1 MGDITTREEASTT
14 LKRDW
19 FYKDK
24 DVARP
29 VLTYNELCLIKRFID
44 EYQYPKGSHEVNYL
58 YSKIVRAIHLIEER
72 RIKGD
77 KK

>member
-1 MGDITTREEASTT
+1 MNITSREDASTA
-14 LKRDW
+14 LKREW

-29 VLTYNELCLIKRFID
+29 VLTYDELCIITDMVEAQER
-44 EYQYPKGSHEVNYL
+44 KGKEIPTEL
-58 YSKIVRAIHLIEER
+58 YAKLMRSKHLIEER

>member
-1 MGDITTREEASTT
+1 MGDITTREEASTS

-29 VLTYNELCLIKRFID
+29 VMSYEEISLIVDMLEAQERNGKEIPTELYAKMM
-44 EYQYPKGSHEVNYL
+44 
-58 YSKIVRAIHLIEER
+58 RAKHLIEER

>member
-1 MGDITTREEASTT
+1 MGDITTREEASTS
-14 LKRDW
+14 LKREW

-29 VLTYNELCLIKRFID
+29 ILTYEELHEIKRLID
-44 EYQYPKGSHEVNYL
+44 EYQYPTGTYNVNL
-58 YSKIVRAIHLIEER
+58 YSKIVRAMHLIEER
-72 RIKGD
+72 KIKGD

>member
-1 MGDITTREEASTT
+1 MNDITTREEASTS

-29 VLTYNELCLIKRFID
+29 VLNYAEICILIDIIEAEERASKVIPTD
-44 EYQYPKGSHEVNYL
+44 L
-58 YSKIVRAIHLIEER
+58 YAKLMRTKHLIEER

>member
-1 MGDITTREEASTT
+1 MGDITTREEASTS

-29 VLTYNELCLIKRFID
+29 VMSYEEICVVVDMLEAEERKGKEIPTELYAKMMR
-44 EYQYPKGSHEVNYL
+44 
-58 YSKIVRAIHLIEER
+58 SKHLIEER

>member
-19 FYKDK
+19 FYKNK

-29 VLTYNELCLIKRFID
+29 ILTYDELAEIKKLID
-44 EYQYPKGSHEVNYL
+44 EYQYPTTSYNVEL
-58 YSKIVRAIHLIEER
+58 YSKIVRAMHLIEER
-72 RIKGD
+72 RIRERNEK
-77 KK
+77 

>member
-1 MGDITTREEASTT
+1 MGDITSRENASTV

-29 VLTYNELCLIKRFID
+29 VMTYEEICVIVDMLEAQERNGNEIPT
-44 EYQYPKGSHEVNYL
+44 EL
-58 YSKIVRAIHLIEER
+58 YAKMMRAKHLIEER

>member
-1 MGDITTREEASTT
+1 MGDITTREEASTN

-19 FYKDK
+19 FYKNK

-29 VLTYNELCLIKRFID
+29 ILTYDELCEIKKLID
-44 EYQYPKGSHEVNYL
+44 EYQYPTESYNVEL
-58 YSKIVRAIHLIEER
+58 YSKIVRAMHLIEER
-72 RIKGD
+72 RIKEN

>member
-1 MGDITTREEASTT
+1 MSDITTREEASTS

-29 VLTYNELCLIKRFID
+29 VMTYEEICVIVDMLEAQERNGKEIPTELYAKMM
-44 EYQYPKGSHEVNYL
+44 
-58 YSKIVRAIHLIEER
+58 RAKHLIEER
-72 RIKGD
+72 KIKGD

>member
-1 MGDITTREEASTT
+1 MGDITTREEASTS

-29 VLTYNELCLIKRFID
+29 VLTYEDLHEIKRLFD
-44 EYQYPKGSHEVNYL
+44 EYQYPNGGYNVDL
-58 YSKIVRAIHLIEER
+58 YSKIVRAMHLIEER

>member
-1 MGDITTREEASTT
+1 MGDITTREEASTS

-29 VLTYNELCLIKRFID
+29 VLTYGELCEIKRLID
-44 EYQYPKGSHEVNYL
+44 EHQYPTGVYDVNL

-77 KK
+77 NK

>member
-1 MGDITTREEASTT
+1 MGDITTREEASTS
-14 LKRDW
+14 LKREW

-29 VLTYNELCLIKRFID
+29 VLTYKEISILTDMLEAEERKGKEIPTELYAKLM
-44 EYQYPKGSHEVNYL
+44 
-58 YSKIVRAIHLIEER
+58 RARHLIEER

>member
-1 MGDITTREEASTT
+1 MNSITTREDASTAIK
-14 LKRDW
+14 KRDW
-19 FYKDK
+19 FYKDM

-29 VLTYNELCLIKRFID
+29 VLTYAEICILIDIIEAEERATKVIPTD
-44 EYQYPKGSHEVNYL
+44 L
-58 YSKIVRAIHLIEER
+58 YAKLMRTKHLIEER

>member
-1 MGDITTREEASTT
+1 MGDITTREEASTN

-29 VLTYNELCLIKRFID
+29 VLNYAEICILIDIIEAEERASKVIPTD
-44 EYQYPKGSHEVNYL
+44 L
-58 YSKIVRAIHLIEER
+58 YAKLMRTKHLIEER

>member
-1 MGDITTREEASTT
+1 MGDITTREEASTS
-14 LKRDW
+14 LRRDW
-19 FYKDK
+19 FYKNK

-29 VLTYNELCLIKRFID
+29 VLTYREISILTDMLEEEERRLGIIPTD
-44 EYQYPKGSHEVNYL
+44 L
-58 YSKIVRAIHLIEER
+58 YAKLMRAKHLIEER

>member
-1 MGDITTREEASTT
+1 MGDITTREEASTS

-29 VLTYNELCLIKRFID
+29 VMSYEEICMIVDMLEAQERNGKEIPTELYAKMM
-44 EYQYPKGSHEVNYL
+44 
-58 YSKIVRAIHLIEER
+58 RAKHLIEER

>member
-1 MGDITTREEASTT
+1 MNITSREEASTAI
-14 LKRDW
+14 KREW

-29 VLTYNELCLIKRFID
+29 VLTYDELCIITDMLEAQERNDKEIPT
-44 EYQYPKGSHEVNYL
+44 EL
-58 YSKIVRAIHLIEER
+58 YAKLMRSKHLIEER

>member
-1 MGDITTREEASTT
+1 MSDITTREEASTS

-29 VLTYNELCLIKRFID
+29 VMTYEEICVIVDMLEAQERNGKEIPTELYAKMM
-44 EYQYPKGSHEVNYL
+44 
-58 YSKIVRAIHLIEER
+58 RAKHLIEER

-77 KK
+77 NK

>member
-1 MGDITTREEASTT
+1 MGDITTREDVSTA
-14 LKRDW
+14 LKREW

-29 VLTYNELCLIKRFID
+29 VMTYDEICLVVDMLEAQERNGKEIPTELYAKMMR
-44 EYQYPKGSHEVNYL
+44 
-58 YSKIVRAIHLIEER
+58 SKHLIEER

>member
-1 MGDITTREEASTT
+1 MNSITTRENASTA
-14 LKRDW
+14 LKKRDW
-19 FYKDK
+19 FYKDM

-29 VLTYNELCLIKRFID
+29 VLTYKEISILTDMLEAEERKEKEIPTELYAKLM
-44 EYQYPKGSHEVNYL
+44 
-58 YSKIVRAIHLIEER
+58 RAKHLIEER

>member
-1 MGDITTREEASTT
+1 MVDITTREEASTN

-19 FYKDK
+19 FYKNK

-29 VLTYNELCLIKRFID
+29 ILTYEELTEIKKLID
-44 EYQYPKGSHEVNYL
+44 EYQYPTESYNVEL
-58 YSKIVRAIHLIEER
+58 YSKIVRAMHLIEER
-72 RIKGD
+72 RIKEN